1 MSSFRGM
8 GLCALRDK
16 GPRHKDVHAQWQIN
30 FSFKFQKFFTK
41 SCAFLEFGLV
51 ASAKP
56 FLCGGDHRK
65 FAFKGETGESFHIHG
80 AVKKLFFLL
89 STDKQAKKIAELRV
103 GKTFFNRTVW
113 TRSRRG
119 GTNMRLERIF
129 TLEFNATSHFV
140 GLWHQYLLVIG

>member
-1 MSSFRGM
+1 MLIRRSFEERFLSGLRASNCLHFV

-56 FLCGGDHRK
+56 LLCRGEHRK
-65 FAFKGETGESFHIHG
+65 FGIEGETGESSAHSWGCLITSSS
-80 AVKKLFFLL
+80 LF
-89 STDKQAKKIAELRV
+89 
-103 GKTFFNRTVW
+103 
-113 TRSRRG
+113 
-119 GTNMRLERIF
+119 
-129 TLEFNATSHFV
+129 
-140 GLWHQYLLVIG
+140 